1 VRWLASVV
9 RMDGRR
15 IDLLEL
21 TRLGRNGEF
30 PATEGE
36 R

>member
-1 VRWLASVV
+1 VRWQATIV

-21 TRLGRNGEF
+21 TRLGRRGDSEI
-30 PATEGE
+30 EGD